1 MEKRET
7 KKIVDSLLDLPEFE
21 PERVKVKVTRLNM
34 VFELQELPYDK
45 LVKLSREADA
55 NIHLILACVCSSA
68 TSAAPRPRAPGRC
81 TAAPAAPCGLRCS

>member
-45 LVKLSREADA
+45 LGRRTPTFTLFSPVP
-55 NIHLILACVCSSA
+55 A
-68 TSAAPRPRAPGRC
+68 TTRR
-81 TAAPAAPCGLRCS
+81 